1 MGLQRKLQNL
11 QRIKDAGGFSKYIE
25 HLRYPRFKNMEP
37 NSRIDFTFPITFLVG
52 KNGSGKS
59 SILHSLYG
67 SPSNKNIGD
76 YWFETATDPIIE
88 NEFRNRYIYGYKIN
102 GIVNEVLYQRAPRDG
117 NPDYWETARPLRS
130 LGMPNEIRVNPIE
143 MTVEYLDFR
152 SELNAFDKFFYFL
165 EYNGDRFSR
174 KQDFLR
180 FFSKK
185 LKRAFE
191 NNSIERYYKQKNERK
206 VVISQNLATKIS
218 TILGK
223 SYSTIEII
231 KHNFFKDWGYSIK
244 VTSENKSYTE
254 AFSGSGE
261 SAVILLLYKISL
273 LPDNSL
279 IILDEPET
287 SLHPGAQRRLIEYL
301 IDLSIARKH
310 QIVISTH
317 SPDIIEEM
325 PENSIKTIY
334 TTENNK
340 FDISD
345 AQNFNL
351 AFIELDKLSHIKK
364 TILYEDTLVGK
375 ICNTVLSNI
384 NPDYKRVL
392 DLQISSGGSKEIF
405 KRIAHIMDLP
415 SDIIII
421 FDGDQRRDDV
431 MIETNS
437 FTVQQSTDITFLK
450 QKVMDKTD
458 VEIKFSLDGGNAANN
473 EQNIAKHTQYL
484 DFINDKVK
492 YFPLDIPEDIIWDEL
507 YAKEKVKSLLG
518 ENNYIPTGANSKEK
532 FVNLCRKLFDSTSN
546 YELLIDEFIVKW
558 KAKRDD
564 NYVEIEGMLNAIL

>member
-1 MGLQRKLQNL
+1 MAIEVKLRNL
-11 QRIKDAGGFSKYIE
+11 QRIKDSGQFLKYIE

-37 NSRIDFTFPITFLVG
+37 NSRIDFNFPITFLVG

-67 SPSNKNIGD
+67 APNNNNIGD
-76 YWFETATDPIIE
+76 YWFETATDPIID
-88 NEFRNRYIYGYKIN
+88 NNLRNRYIYGYKIN
-102 GIVNEVLYQRAPRDG
+102 RVINEVLYQRAPRVG

-130 LGMPNEIRVNPIE
+130 LQMPNRERANPID

-165 EYNGDRFSR
+165 EYRRERFPR

-185 LKRAFE
+185 LKRAFD
-191 NNSIERYYKQKNERK
+191 NNSIEHYYNQRNERK
-206 VVISQNLATKIS
+206 VALPPNLIGKIS
-218 TILGK
+218 EILGK
-223 SYSTIEII
+223 SYSSIEII

-244 VTSENKSYTE
+244 VTSESKVYTE
-254 AFSGSGE
+254 AFAGSGE

-273 LPDNSL
+273 LPNNSL

-301 IDLSIARKH
+301 IDSSISKKH
-310 QIVISTH
+310 QIVVSTH
-317 SPDIIEEM
+317 SPDIIEGM
-325 PENSIKTIY
+325 PNEAIKTIY

-340 FDISD
+340 FDIINS
-345 AQNFNL
+345 QNYNL
-351 AFIELDKLSHIKK
+351 AFIELDKLSQVKK

-375 ICNTVLSNI
+375 ICNTVLQSL

-415 SDIIII
+415 SEIIIV
-421 FDGDQRRDDV
+421 FDGDQKRDDIV
-431 MIETNS
+431 IDTDS
-437 FTVQQSTDITFLK
+437 FTVQQSNDLDFLK
-450 QKVMDKTD
+450 QKVKDKTD
-458 VEIKFSLDGGNAANN
+458 VEIRFSLDGGNAANT

-484 DFINDKVK
+484 NFINDNVK
-492 YFPLDIPEDIIWDEL
+492 YFPLELPEDIIWNEA
-507 YAKEKVKSLLG
+507 YAIEKVTSILG
-518 ENNYIPTGANSKEK
+518 ENNYLPLGTNSKEK
-532 FVNLCRKLFDSTSN
+532 FHNLCLKLFGNTSN
-546 YELLIDEFIVKW
+546 YEALIDEFIIKW
-558 KAKRDD
+558 KINRDP
-564 NYVEIEGMLNAIL
+564 NYVEIERMLTEIL